1 MSYMAKA
8 LNVMIA
14 SPSDVP
20 QERNLVREVI
30 SEWNAVNASDRK
42 TVLMPIGWE
51 THSVPD
57 TGQRPQ
63 SIINGQ
69 LLKTADLLV
78 AVFWTRLGSPTG
90 VAPSGT
96 VEEIEEHMKAG
107 KPAMIYF
114 STAPVVP
121 DSINAAQY
129 EALMGFK
136 ESLGLRGLYHKYE
149 SLSEFRITFAR
160 HLAKR
165 IIDFQDE
172 SPTAPDPPNPVV
184 LVTPAVPQLS
194 DRARE
199 LLLEAANAHDGSILS
214 LQAMAGR
221 IIQANGK
228 QFGRNRDARS
238 QAEWKSALDELEGQ
252 QLVEARGSKRE
263 IFSLTTA
270 GYAVVDR
277 LRLL

>member
-1 MSYMAKA
+1 MAKA